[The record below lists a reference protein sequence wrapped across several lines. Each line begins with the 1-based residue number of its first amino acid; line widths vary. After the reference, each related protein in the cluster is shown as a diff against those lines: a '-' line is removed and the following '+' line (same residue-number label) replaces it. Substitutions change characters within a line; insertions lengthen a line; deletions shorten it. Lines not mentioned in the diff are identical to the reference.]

1 MNRPEE
7 TLFEIIRGAASR
19 RVWSRAVELV
29 RAKVVVLERENA
41 AELHLRVAEPEAP
54 VARSVTLDSRNECW
68 DCDCSGEED
77 PCEHVA
83 AAVIA
88 WRRAREAGAGL
99 PAAEAAGHGRL
110 LYRLSRAPGGLALT
124 RLVVHP
130 EGREETLA
138 VRLRALASGRVE
150 GPRVHADDVDLAIDE
165 ALDDPRGG
173 LLIRA
178 KLIRLLPLLARSE
191 RLQLDGAPIRFESEP
206 LAPQGIV
213 EDHPGGFLLRVEL
226 LPGVRERLGDGF
238 VLCGDTLRPLRETRL
253 TGRELEELPRGL
265 VIGPEDAAA
274 LAGEILPD
282 LCQRIPVDVRT
293 RRLPRASARREP
305 PRICVTTRRADDALV
320 VRADLIYG
328 DPARARLEAGRLV
341 LLGGE
346 VPIRDE
352 SRERALARLVQSEL
366 ALPLGAELTLR
377 DEEALAAS
385 ERLRSFS
392 GEIRGD
398 AHREFVRAAPILP
411 HLDTRDGRVQLW
423 FAPEPEVE
431 ATAMPLGPPGRVD
444 ASAVLRAWQDGR
456 SMVSLESGSGRSRF
470 GGLAPLPSDWLARY
484 GRDVASLLEQ
494 RRADGSLPTAA
505 LPDLARIAAAVGAEP
520 PAELASLRGLVDG
533 FDAIPRAILPA
544 DSSAELRPYQR
555 AGVDW
560 LCFLRDAGLGAL
572 LADDMGLGKTVQVL
586 CALPAPGAGR
596 TLVVCPTSVLDNWAE
611 ELRRFRPG
619 LSLALH
625 RGPDRC
631 LDSSADVTITSYAL
645 LRIDAEALAAVTW
658 NVAILDEAQAIKNPG
673 SQAARAAHALRAHW
687 RVAMTGTP
695 VENRLAELWSQMQFA
710 NPGLLGSLSAFQE
723 RWAKPIEAG
732 EPGVAES
739 LRQRLRPFVLR
750 RTKGA
755 VAPELPPRTERVLR
769 CELDV
774 DERAVYD
781 AILAATRKDV
791 VARVGAGSSPLAV
804 LEALLRLRQAACH
817 RGLVPGQTADRS
829 SKLDLL
835 LEELGTAVAEGHKA
849 LVFSQWTSL
858 LDRVEPALRAASISW
873 TRLDGSTRDRAGVIA
888 QFQDETGPP
897 VLLISL
903 QAGGTGLNLTAA
915 DHVFLLDPWWNPAV
929 EDQAADRAHRIGQ
942 TRPVEI
948 HRLVAA
954 DTVEE
959 RVLELQ
965 RRKRGLADAALG
977 DAARAAALT
986 REDLLALLD

>member
-1 MNRPEE
+1 MNRTAE
-7 TLFEIIRGAASR
+7 TLFETIRAAASR

-29 RAKVVVLERENA
+29 RAKAVVLERENA
-41 AELHLRVAEPEAP
+41 AELQLRVAEPEAP

-88 WRRAREAGAGL
+88 WKRAREAGAGL
-99 PAAEAAGHGRL
+99 PAADAAGHGRL
-110 LYRLSRAPGGLALT
+110 VYRLSRAPGGLALT
-124 RLVVHP
+124 RLVVDP
-130 EGREETLA
+130 EGREEHLA
-138 VRLRALASGRVE
+138 VRLRALASGRVR
-150 GPRVHADDVDLAIDE
+150 GPRVQADDVDLAIDE

-173 LLIRA
+173 PLTRA
-178 KLIRLLPLLARSE
+178 KLGRLLPLLARSE
-191 RLQLDGAPIRFESEP
+191 RLQLDGAPIRFEPEP

-213 EDHPGGFLLRVEL
+213 EDHPGGFRLRVEL
-226 LPGVRERLGDGF
+226 LPGVRERIGDGF

-274 LAGEILPD
+274 LASEILPD
-282 LCQRIPVDVRT
+282 LGQRIPLDVRT
-293 RRLPRASARREP
+293 QRLPRASARREP
-305 PRICVTTRRADDALV
+305 PRICITTRREDDALV
-320 VRADLIYG
+320 VRADLVYG

-346 VPIRDE
+346 VPVRDP
-352 SRERALARLVQSEL
+352 SLERALARRVQSEL
-366 ALPLGAELTLR
+366 ALPLETELTLR
-377 DEEALAAS
+377 AEEALAAA
-385 ERLRSFS
+385 ERLRSFA

-398 AHREFVRAAPILP
+398 AHREFVRAAPLLP
-411 HLDTRDGRVQLW
+411 QLDTEAGRVQLW
-423 FAPEPEVE
+423 FAPDPGIE
-431 ATAMPLGPPGRVD
+431 AESMPLASSGRAD
-444 ASAVLRAWQDGR
+444 ASAVLRAWQEGR
-456 SMVSLESGSGRSRF
+456 SMVSIEVGAGSRRF
-470 GGLAPLPSDWLARY
+470 GGLAPLPGDWLARY

-494 RRADGSLPTAA
+494 RRADGSLPPAA

-533 FDAIPRAILPA
+533 FDAIPRATLPE
-544 DSSAELRPYQR
+544 DLRAELRPYQR
-555 AGVDW
+555 TGVDW
-560 LCFLRDAGLGAL
+560 LCFLRDARLGAL

-596 TLVVCPTSVLDNWAE
+596 TLVVCPTSVLDNWRD

-619 LSLALH
+619 LSVSLPRGSH
-625 RGPDRC
+625 RR
-631 LDSSADVTITSYAL
+631 LDASADVTITSYAL
-645 LRIDAEALAAVTW
+645 LRIDAAALAAVPW
-658 NVAILDEAQAIKNPG
+658 DVVVLDEAQAIKNPG
-673 SQAARAAHALRAHW
+673 SQGARAAHGLSAAW

-695 VENRLAELWSQMQFA
+695 VENRLSELWSQMQFA
-710 NPGLLGSLSAFQE
+710 NPGLLGSLASFQE
-723 RWAKPIEAG
+723 RWARPIDAG
-732 EPGVAES
+732 ESGVAES

-781 AILAATRKDV
+781 AILAATRKEV
-791 VARVGAGSSPLAV
+791 VARVGSGGNPLAV

-835 LEELGTAVAEGHKA
+835 LEELDTAVAEGHKA

-858 LDRVEPALRAASISW
+858 LDRAEPALRAAGIPFA
-873 TRLDGSTRDRAGVIA
+873 RLDGSTRDRAGVVA
-888 QFQDETGPP
+888 QFQDATGPP

-959 RVLELQ
+959 RVLDLQ
-965 RRKRGLADAALG
+965 QRKRSLAAAALG
-977 DAARAAALT
+977 DAARAATLT